1 MVFFAVSGKT
11 LGNFDI
17 LSDARANH
25 RMIVRQHVEREG
37 HDDFNVWTDFIPRQ
51 FSRESNAAGGAPA
64 QEFKLSHYRIDTEI
78 ASDLSVKAVTR
89 VTLRTGHDGVRVF
102 PFEMARAMQVS
113 AVRIDGAPAELMRD
127 DSQRGRITG
136 NGEEFEFLA
145 VAPADLAP
153 DSEHEFEF
161 EHQGNVIATRG
172 DGVYFVSA
180 RGSWYPHM
188 AGQFAT
194 FDLTFRYPKRLT
206 LVAGGDR
213 SGGPRRRRLAHHAAQ
228 HDGGRCRCWVQPG
241 RVRKS
246 DRHRSGR
253 QL

>member
-1 MVFFAVSGKT
+1 M
-11 LGNFDI
+11 
-17 LSDARANH
+17 
-25 RMIVRQHVEREG
+25 
-37 HDDFNVWTDFIPRQ
+37 
-51 FSRESNAAGGAPA
+51 
-64 QEFKLSHYRIDTEI
+64 
-78 ASDLSVKAVTR
+78 
-89 VTLRTGHDGVRVF
+89 TLRTGHDGVRVF

-153 DSEHEFEF
+153 ESEHEFEF

-206 LVAGGDR
+206 LVAGGDAVEDR
-213 SGGPRRRRLAHHAAQ
+213 IDGDWRITRRNMTVAVAAA
-228 HDGGRCRCWVQPG
+228 GFNLGMYEKVAG
-241 RVRKS
+241 TVG
-246 DRHRSGR
+246 GR